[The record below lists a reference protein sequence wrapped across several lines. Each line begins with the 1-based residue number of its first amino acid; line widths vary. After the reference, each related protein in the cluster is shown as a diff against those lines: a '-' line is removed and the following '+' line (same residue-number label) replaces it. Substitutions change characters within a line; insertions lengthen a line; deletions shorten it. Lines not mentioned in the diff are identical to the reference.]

1 MFAIGSVLEVPA
13 GGEALV
19 SSLSDEGLLGL
30 PTRLLTY
37 CVVHTI
43 GRRLMYPGS
52 IGFMRSLLGTC

>member
-1 MFAIGSVLEVPA
+1 MRRVASVLEVPA
-13 GGEALV
+13 GGEAMV

-52 IGFMRSLLGTC
+52 MGFMQSLLGG